1 MGTPGHPCDIYSRW
15 RRISFVNNDALW
27 WTENILR
34 ISGSG
39 PYTIEFN
46 GWVRTIAP
54 NLTID
59 HDNYRNYTFD
69 PSFDYH
75 VCGGLSESIGGRLRI
90 QLEDGNCVD
99 TQNPEVNLDGFEYLA
114 SNIFYLDENN
124 LQSIDEWWY
133 DGEPMVYSLQR
144 SLFNDP
150 SFSLTCSA
158 LPSVPEM
165 GDEPIFAKVSNGTWL
180 LFDPRLRVE
189 TNTKD
194 SPLNDGGKKASTS
207 SGGVT
212 SCSNAPQSFLNK
224 DSCQLSTNACKPS
237 SNNQVDIDLDNS
249 TISAI
254 NTLSGRYVYAI
265 KGLLVKYEGINLD
278 HPCTPGLRSRWVPK
292 NLTDCNPTP
301 LYTGTNNS
309 LSYLLSNSYDRN
321 EYIRGKS
328 VIYNSFSY
336 TYSKYK

>member
-1 MGTPGHPCDIYSRW
+1 M
-15 RRISFVNNDALW
+15 NNDALW

-144 SLFNDP
+144 SLFND
-150 SFSLTCSA
+150 T
-158 LPSVPEM
+158 
-165 GDEPIFAKVSNGTWL
+165 TW
-180 LFDPRLRVE
+180 
-189 TNTKD
+189 
-194 SPLNDGGKKASTS
+194 
-207 SGGVT
+207 
-212 SCSNAPQSFLNK
+212 
-224 DSCQLSTNACKPS
+224 
-237 SNNQVDIDLDNS
+237 
-249 TISAI
+249 AI
-254 NTLSGRYVYAI
+254 NVYVEAPGRVVAGWRHKKSGTEI
-265 KGLLVKYEGINLD
+265 
-278 HPCTPGLRSRWVPK
+278 
-292 NLTDCNPTP
+292 
-301 LYTGTNNS
+301 TNNTHN
-309 LSYLLSNSYDRN
+309 Y
-321 EYIRGKS
+321 GK
-328 VIYNSFSY
+328 NMP
-336 TYSKYK
+336 